1 MKVWD
6 VGPGMLAMDLGK
18 MKEQAK
24 EVHPSIGGRLLR
36 SVVEGERDGDVGKI
50 VLRDGIS
57 SW

>member
-1 MKVWD
+1 
-6 VGPGMLAMDLGK
+6 MLAMDLGK